1 MCKFWPKSIILRAS
15 PSSLCEPAIF
25 LVDPRAHSL
34 AMASCTT
41 ATLNVRAEA
50 AIKEWRA
57 TPDTMRV
64 DFRACAVDPR
74 NRGATLMNGARVH
87 ALLYSIIRSGFSE
100 RKAQTGIVVDIAPD
114 RQADVVAHNARV
126 VQGDPLLPEGS
137 GVMPLFTVLHTNH
150 FVMIGRCFY
159 AGCPTTSQ
167 NQELGIATP
176 DGRLSLDLLKNI
188 DRAFYD
194 YLTQGHHVVRLRP
207 GIQDHP
213 ELVRAIIS
221 SCNHDLGMGETEAQ
235 LFVSAKEL
243 VGKGVAVETIAG
255 DLKVQYPHLQH
266 HCEPIAV
273 FVGKFGCDDN
283 APFVKDLIT
292 FHSQHVDA
300 DKCKSEARFWESLS
314 SLPSDFGWAVVAFAK
329 DNWASDKVDGGICRG
344 VAMGSLSMVRSR
356 QSLMRALHEM
366 LSAWRL
372 AKAAWLAAVAEKTRA
387 RILGR
392 LDILASR
399 VTLKPLTD
407 TPHPQNTKMTLRLS
421 SLEDVRLVAD
431 FELAA
436 ALGAAKVGDV
446 VPWPG
451 DAPGG
456 SDGVPSPALILP
468 ELGHLK
474 VELKKK
480 DAPKA
485 SPKAIAI
492 AYDASGNV
500 VNRRAQFELR
510 GYVVG
515 AKVAS
520 LCEVSACEN
529 GKEKKVAKNMLGIV
543 IAIDDQHITIKLEP
557 SGTAMWKWETFPFES
572 VIVQEAPEAAGVTVV
587 NLDGA
592 TECTLQAT
600 AGYKTAM
607 AKASMLCAI
616 DAVRHHLGNT
626 DSRLI
631 SPYGSDVVPL
641 RVQMKPKKG
650 VFATALITVA
660 EPLVLLPETTSLTL
674 VDRTHPCFI
683 KTRIEVGEQ
692 LLALNS
698 VFIDPLSAKDGKAG
712 VVVFFWLVRR
722 SDNESDCNMKIV
734 DSTVITGTGVTW
746 PRGKLSTKSMEDV
759 IVPTMISTKRITQ
772 DTELVCYYKEDAA
785 PKLKR
790 KRATFF

>member
-1 MCKFWPKSIILRAS
+1 MQ
-15 PSSLCEPAIF
+15 
-25 LVDPRAHSL
+25 
-34 AMASCTT
+34 
-41 ATLNVRAEA
+41 AED

-64 DFRACAVDPR
+64 DFRACCVDPL

-126 VQGDPLLPEGS
+126 VQGDPLLLEGS

-159 AGCPTTSQ
+159 AGSPTTSQ

-207 GIQDHP
+207 GIKDHP

-243 VGKGVAVETIAG
+243 VGKGVAVATIAG

-300 DKCKSEARFWESLS
+300 EKCKSEARFWEGLS

-399 VTLKPLTD
+399 VTLKTLTD

-468 ELGHLK
+468 ELDHLK
-474 VELKKK
+474 VELKKG
-480 DAPKA
+480 AQKA
-485 SPKAIAI
+485 SPKPITI

-500 VNRRAQFELR
+500 VNKRAQFELR

-557 SGTAMWKWETFPFES
+557 SGTAMWKWEAFPFES

-674 VDRTHPCFI
+674 VDRSHPCFI
-683 KTRIEVGEQ
+683 KTNIEVGEQ

-722 SDNESDCNMKIV
+722 SDKESDCNMKIV

-746 PRGKLSTKSMEDV
+746 PRGKLSTKSMGDV
-759 IVPTMISTKRITQ
+759 NVPTMISTKRITP
-772 DTELVCYYKEDAA
+772 DTELVCYYKDTA